1 MDQFEVTHYAFSDE
15 AYYRGSR
22 FRSIA
27 LISLE
32 QQNFDSIQAE
42 LTSLLAQSCIS
53 EFKWSGLG
61 GARERFAA
69 IKLID
74 KTIILSLDKLLRV
87 DVLIWDIK
95 DSRHDIKNRDD
106 LANLQRMYYHL
117 FDSTLRIRWPSESTW
132 ELFPDEQSIIDWS
145 TMEDILQ
152 VSGRDFR
159 LDKDIFSSNQFRYNL
174 FSDYQILRIEELESH
189 SSPLVQLADLF
200 AGLGAYSHSSY
211 EKFLE
216 WKREESAQIPMGL
229 FEKAR
234 NKISLSKRDRE
245 RCKIIDHLNN
255 KCKKHKLSISLES
268 IRGFFSY
275 KPHMPINFWVYEP
288 QHPQDKAPTM

>member
-1 MDQFEVTHYAFSDE
+1 
-15 AYYRGSR
+15 
-22 FRSIA
+22 
-27 LISLE
+27 
-32 QQNFDSIQAE
+32 
-42 LTSLLAQSCIS
+42 
-53 EFKWSGLG
+53 
-61 GARERFAA
+61 
-69 IKLID
+69 
-74 KTIILSLDKLLRV
+74 
-87 DVLIWDIK
+87 
-95 DSRHDIKNRDD
+95 
-106 LANLQRMYYHL
+106 MYYHL

-152 VSGRDFR
+152 ASGRDFR

-189 SSPLVQLADLF
+189 SNPLVQLADLF

-234 NKISLSKRDRE
+234 DKISLSKRDSE
-245 RCKIIDHLNN
+245 RCKVIDHLN
-255 KCKKHKLSISLES
+255 KVI
-268 IRGFFSY
+268 I
-275 KPHMPINFWVYEP
+275 P
-288 QHPQDKAPTM
+288 